1 MKRNPRK
8 VRWTK
13 AFRKAAGK
21 EMTIVS
27 LMKYVLAF
35 SAIPMR
41 HPGLDDR
48 VREEEERA
56 GPLQPRAGTD
66 DGEGDEEDSGDQAEA
81 GACLLEEQVRC
92 PINIAFRVVSHGC
105 RRMAVARE
113 KLKTHRKRK
122 LEKTSVKLLQPITPE
137 AEKVKEKIKIATKTR
152 SALVA
157 GEGMSMGMDID

>member
-21 EMTIVS
+21 EITIVS
-27 LMKYVLAF
+27 LMKYVLTFA
-35 SAIPMR
+35 AIPIR

-48 VREEEERA
+48 VREEEERP

-81 GACLLEEQVRC
+81 GARLLEEQVRY
-92 PINIAFRVVSHGC
+92 
-105 RRMAVARE
+105 
-113 KLKTHRKRK
+113 
-122 LEKTSVKLLQPITPE
+122 
-137 AEKVKEKIKIATKTR
+137 
-152 SALVA
+152 
-157 GEGMSMGMDID
+157 